1 MKLQE
6 LITLAGDRDL
16 SKSYPKADGVYIWDY
31 KLQYDGANNFEL
43 QLALIPSDSGKAGF
57 KDKVSVQEL
66 VDYVLD
72 NYNPEVP
79 ADTIFAEL
87 EIIDV
92 EGITV
97 AKV

>member
-1 MKLQE
+1 MTLQE

-16 SKSYPKADGVYIWDY
+16 SKSYPKADGLYIWDY
-31 KLQYDGANNFEL
+31 KLQYDGANDFKL
-43 QLALIPSDSGKAGF
+43 QLVLIRSDSGKAGF
-57 KDKVSVQEL
+57 KDKVSIQEL

-79 ADTIFAEL
+79 ADTIFTEL

-92 EGITV
+92 EGITI